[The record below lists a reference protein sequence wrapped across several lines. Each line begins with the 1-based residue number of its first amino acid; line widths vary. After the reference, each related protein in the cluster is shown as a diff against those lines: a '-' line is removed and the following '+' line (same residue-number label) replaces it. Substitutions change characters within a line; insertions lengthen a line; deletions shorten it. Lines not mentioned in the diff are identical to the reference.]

1 MTKERPNIEN
11 IVTVYTDAS
20 HDRISSGMGFVIRAN
35 GYVVMQAMPVDEVTS
50 SKDGELSAAVHGLF
64 QAIRFGQK
72 GSRVIL
78 KTDFLPLADFGN
90 NTLMKSGDYKDMIDP
105 ILEMAAEHGVEVDIQ
120 HIRGHGG
127 GEENYEDDD
136 AWFNGIAHCLAGI
149 ARSGNDFSQTMKEGP
164 TIREDVEALH
174 WRLNPYKEGLRRT
187 SLDIEETANELG
199 IRKEF
204 VQALVANGHVHFNT
218 ETLRI
223 PLYSVRAIKQQID
236 SLKQREHEQN
246 HTPSL

>member
-1 MTKERPNIEN
+1 MTERPNIEN
-11 IVTVYTDAS
+11 IIKVYTDAS

-35 GYVVMQAMPVDEVTS
+35 GFLIMQGMPVDEVTT
-50 SKDGELSAAVHGLF
+50 SKDGELSAAFHGLF
-64 QAIRFGQK
+64 QAIRFGKK

-78 KTDFLPLADFGN
+78 KTDFLPLADFGS
-90 NTLMKSGDYKDMIDP
+90 NTLMKSDDYKDMIDP
-105 ILEMAAEHGVEVDIQ
+105 VLEMAAERGVDVEIQ

-127 GEENYEDDD
+127 GEENYEDND

-149 ARSGNDFSQTMKEGP
+149 ARSGSDFSHVMEEGP
-164 TIREDVEALH
+164 NIREEVEALH

-223 PLYSVRAIKQQID
+223 PLYSVRAIKHQID
-236 SLKQREHEQN
+236 SLKRAEHGQN
-246 HTPSL
+246 SGTCRP